1 MKKALLVLLASLTVG
16 IFAQEQILPVPRKTG
31 GATLREALEKRCTSR
46 NFTGEEISAQ
56 QISDLLYAACGIN
69 RKDDGKLTIPT
80 ARNVQD
86 LVVYAATKQGIFR
99 YDPAKNVLAPI
110 RKGDFRVQMGRQK
123 KMFANAALVLFYV
136 SNYAKYD
143 FGSEADRLVFSI
155 SHAGYATQDVCLV
168 CAAEGLGNVVI
179 YSFDKTKAPELLGLG
194 KDEKVIM
201 AHLVGVVK

>member
-1 MKKALLVLLASLTVG
+1 MVLLASLTIG
-16 IFAQEQILPVPRKTG
+16 IAAQEQKLPAPQKTG

-46 NFTGEEISAQ
+46 IFTGKEISAQ
-56 QISDLLYAACGIN
+56 QISNLLYAACGIN

-86 LVVYAATKQGIFR
+86 LTVYAATRQGIFR
-99 YDPAKNVLAPI
+99 YDPAKNALILI
-110 RKGDFRVQMGRQK
+110 RKGDFRDQMGMQK
-123 KMFANAALVLFYV
+123 KMFVNSALVLFYV
-136 SNYAKYD
+136 SNLGKYD
-143 FGSEADRLVFSI
+143 FGSKEDRLVFAV

-179 YSFDKTKAPELLGLG
+179 HSFNKTKAPELLKLG
-194 KDEKVIM
+194 KDDRVIM